1 MSRWLMALLLVML
14 SSLATR
20 AAEAYACYT
29 SSNTTLTFYYDDQ
42 RSTRTGTTYLLI
54 GNAPWYDIRTSVTK
68 VVFDPTFADARPTSG
83 FYWFYEMTNLTTIE
97 GLNYLNTENMTNMN
111 GMFAYCSSLTSI
123 DVGHF
128 NTANSVNMGGMFYGC
143 SGVSSLDVS
152 NFNTSKVTNMYGMFQ
167 DCSGLTML
175 DVSHFNTSKVITM
188 GSMFQNCS
196 GLTMLDLGSF
206 NINKVENLSNIFR
219 GCSSLATIYVG
230 GGWFLG
236 DGTYNV
242 DTSNMFYGCTSLVGG
257 QGTHYNSNPSSM
269 DYIYAVADNPSA
281 GMPGYMTGK
290 CYVIIDPDNTTLTF
304 YYDYLANTRQG
315 TVYYPVWFTYNP
327 DWYVDV
333 NAKYATQVVF
343 DPSFAEVRPTSTFG
357 WFYGMNHLSSLSG
370 MEYLNTEDVTN
381 MKNMFRDCSAL
392 TSLDLSTFYTPNLQ
406 IMDNMFYGCNH
417 LTTIYASDLWTT
429 QSVTYGN
436 DVFVDCF
443 SLVGDK
449 GTTYNYNNAHYG
461 YAHLDG
467 GPSDPGYFSEV
478 PQPQAYACYTP
489 ENTTLIFYYDT
500 QRSTR
505 EGTTY
510 DLNEGSDDPIWYTD
524 GTNPSV
530 TQVAFDASFADAR
543 PTSTK
548 EWFRDMSEIQSI
560 SGLEYLNTEDVTD
573 MSSMFY
579 GCSSITSLDLSHFNT
594 AKVKNMG
601 GLFRDCSGLKSVNL
615 SSFITASVSY
625 MNQMFYGCSNLTSL
639 DLSCF
644 NTRVVV
650 LATGM
655 FMNCNNLVTI
665 YASDEWS
672 TQYTMAHSGMF
683 TGCTSLVGG
692 MGTTYDANHVDKTY
706 AHIDGGPSDPGYFT
720 EYSAVE
726 AYACYT
732 PSNTTL
738 TFYCDNQRSSR
749 PGTTYDLNDDLPGW
763 RTDGTYYY
771 VTKVIFDSSFAN
783 ARPTS
788 TFGWFGNM
796 ENLQSITGIGNLNT
810 SNVTYMVYMFNGC
823 SRLTSLDLS
832 SFNTAN
838 VTDMGYMFWNCS
850 GLTSLD
856 LSNFNTANVAYMEG
870 MFAGCSGLTSLD
882 LSNFNTANV
891 THMENMFTRCS
902 GLTSLNL
909 SNFNTAK
916 VTNMLGMFTGCL
928 GLTSL
933 DLSNFNTANVTD
945 MGFMFASCES
955 LTTIYAGSG
964 WNLPA
969 DGNTEGMFKDCT
981 SLVGS
986 MGTSYDPNHVDGE
999 YAHIDGGPSNPGYFS
1014 VHKEAYVCFTAD
1026 NRTMTFYYDDQLNNR
1041 PGTIYHLNTAGDLP
1055 EWYVQLLD
1063 NKCTKAVFDP
1073 SFADARPTSTK
1084 AWFYRIAVGSITGM
1098 EYLNT
1103 SEVTDMSYMFT
1114 GISLESLDVS
1124 HFNTA
1129 KVTNMSNM
1137 FHGSEFLT
1145 SLDLGSFNTSN
1156 VTDMN
1161 SMFTY
1166 CQSLTNLDLSNF
1178 NTANVTN
1185 MNDMFSNCSGLT
1197 SLDLSNFN
1205 TANVTDMGYMFNDC
1219 RSLTSLDLSNFNTA
1233 NVTIMNGMF
1242 RNCSGLTNLDLSN
1255 FNTANVTNMN
1265 DMFNH
1270 CYGLTSVDLSSFN
1283 TANVT
1288 DMGYMFYDSRSLT
1301 SLDLSNFNTSSVTKM
1316 SGMFLECNSLE
1327 TIYVGD
1333 GWSTD
1338 AVTQSADMFTDCMSL
1353 IGGMGTTYDANH
1365 VDKTYAHIDGGPS
1378 NPGYFTDPAVPSEPE
1393 AYACFTPSDSTL
1405 TFYFDSR
1412 RRFRSG
1418 TTYDLN
1424 TGLVQP
1430 DWLQL
1435 GTSVSHVVF
1444 DASFAEARPTT
1455 TFSWFESMS
1464 NLVSIAG
1471 MNYLNTEDV
1480 TIMASMFTECSALTS
1495 LDVSHF
1501 NTDKVTDMNGMFI
1514 SCIGLTSLDVSNF
1527 NTENVTDMNNMFG
1540 NCRGLTS
1547 LDLSNFTTETV
1558 NNMRYMFYYCNNLTT
1573 IYVGNG
1579 WSTAAVTNSD
1589 KMFYRC
1595 TKLVGGNGTT
1605 YDSSHINADYAH
1617 IDGGPSNP
1625 GYLTAKLAFEP
1636 GDVNGDGKT
1645 TIADV
1650 TALISSLLSGEPTA
1664 GSGDINGDGRVT
1676 IADVS
1681 LLINQLLGSG
1691 N

>member
-1 MSRWLMALLLVML
+1 MEQITRLFSRSMGRWLMALLLVML
-14 SSLATR
+14 SSLAVR
-20 AAEAYACYT
+20 AAQAYACFT
-29 SSNTTLTFYYDDQ
+29 PENTTLTFYYDDQ
-42 RSTRTGTTYLLI
+42 RSTRPGTTYLLT

-97 GLNYLNTENMTNMN
+97 SLNYLNTENMTNMN

-167 DCSGLTML
+167 DCSGLTTL

-219 GCSSLATIYVG
+219 GCSSLTTIYVG

-257 QGTHYNSNPSSM
+257 QGTHYNNNPFSE

-381 MKNMFRDCSAL
+381 MKNMFRGCSAL

-443 SLVGDK
+443 SLVGGK

-478 PQPQAYACYTP
+478 PQAYACYTP
-489 ENTTLIFYYDT
+489 ENTTLTFYYDNL
-500 QRSTR
+500 RSTR

-510 DLNEGSDDPIWYTD
+510 DLNGEFELPGWIMDWLDLENNLHPA
-524 GTNPSV
+524 
-530 TQVAFDASFADAR
+530 TQVVFDPSFADAR
-543 PTSTK
+543 PISTAY
-548 EWFRDMSEIQSI
+548 WFLGMRNLQSF
-560 SGLEYLNTEDVTD
+560 SGLSYLNTSEVTN
-573 MSSMFY
+573 MTSMF
-579 GCSSITSLDLSHFNT
+579 N
-594 AKVKNMG
+594 N
-601 GLFRDCSGLKSVNL
+601 CSG
-615 SSFITASVSY
+615 
-625 MNQMFYGCSNLTSL
+625 LTSL
-639 DLSCF
+639 DLSSF
-644 NTRVVV
+644 NTANV
-650 LATGM
+650 AYMESM
-655 FMNCNNLVTI
+655 FLRCSGLTSIDLSSFNTANVGDMSDMFEDCTALTSLDLSSFNTARASFIPYMFYRCSNLTTI
-665 YASDEWS
+665 YAGSGWNLPADAYSE
-672 TQYTMAHSGMF
+672 GMF
-683 TGCTSLVGG
+683 QDCTSLVGG
-692 MGTTYDANHVDKTY
+692 MGTTYDPNHVDKTY
-706 AHIDGGPSDPGYFT
+706 AHIDGGPSDPGY
-720 EYSAVE
+720 
-726 AYACYT
+726 
-732 PSNTTL
+732 
-738 TFYCDNQRSSR
+738 
-749 PGTTYDLNDDLPGW
+749 
-763 RTDGTYYY
+763 
-771 VTKVIFDSSFAN
+771 
-783 ARPTS
+783 
-788 TFGWFGNM
+788 
-796 ENLQSITGIGNLNT
+796 
-810 SNVTYMVYMFNGC
+810 
-823 SRLTSLDLS
+823 LS
-832 SFNTAN
+832 
-838 VTDMGYMFWNCS
+838 G
-850 GLTSLD
+850 
-856 LSNFNTANVAYMEG
+856 
-870 MFAGCSGLTSLD
+870 
-882 LSNFNTANV
+882 
-891 THMENMFTRCS
+891 
-902 GLTSLNL
+902 
-909 SNFNTAK
+909 
-916 VTNMLGMFTGCL
+916 
-928 GLTSL
+928 
-933 DLSNFNTANVTD
+933 
-945 MGFMFASCES
+945 
-955 LTTIYAGSG
+955 
-964 WNLPA
+964 
-969 DGNTEGMFKDCT
+969 
-981 SLVGS
+981 
-986 MGTSYDPNHVDGE
+986 
-999 YAHIDGGPSNPGYFS
+999 
-1014 VHKEAYVCFTAD
+1014 HKEAYLCFTAD
-1026 NRTMTFYYDDQLNNR
+1026 NRTMTFYYDDQINNR

-1124 HFNTA
+1124 HFNTT

-1166 CQSLTNLDLSNF
+1166 CQSLTSLDLSNF

-1242 RNCSGLTNLDLSN
+1242 RNCSGLTSLDLSN

-1301 SLDLSNFNTSSVTKM
+1301 SLDLSNFNTSSATKM

-1353 IGGMGTTYDANH
+1353 IGGMGTTYDPNH

-1471 MNYLNTEDV
+1471 INYLNTEDV

-1625 GYLTAKLAFEP
+1625 GYFTGKVDYMP
-1636 GDVNGDGKT
+1636 SDVNGDGKT

-1650 TALISSLLSGEPTA
+1650 TALINYLLSGEPTA
-1664 GSGDINGDGRVT
+1664 GSGDVNGDSKVT
-1676 IADVS
+1676 IADVTA
-1681 LLINQLLGSG
+1681 LINLLLSGS
-1691 N
+1691 

>member
-1 MSRWLMALLLVML
+1 MGRWLMALLLVML

-167 DCSGLTML
+167 DCSGLTTL

-219 GCSSLATIYVG
+219 GCSNLTTIYVG

-257 QGTHYNSNPSSM
+257 QGTHYNNNPSSM

-315 TVYYPVWFTYNP
+315 TVYYPVWFTNNP

-443 SLVGDK
+443 SLVGGK

-467 GPSDPGYFSEV
+467 GPSDPGYFSDANA
-478 PQPQAYACYTP
+478 PRAYACYTP
-489 ENTTLIFYYDT
+489 ENTTLTFYYDNL
-500 QRSTR
+500 RSTR

-510 DLNEGSDDPIWYTD
+510 DLNGEFELPGWIMDWLDLENNLHPA
-524 GTNPSV
+524 
-530 TQVAFDASFADAR
+530 TQVVFDPSFADAR
-543 PTSTK
+543 PISTAY
-548 EWFRDMSEIQSI
+548 WFLGMRNLQSF
-560 SGLEYLNTEDVTD
+560 SGLSYLNTSEVTN
-573 MSSMFY
+573 MTSMF
-579 GCSSITSLDLSHFNT
+579 N
-594 AKVKNMG
+594 N
-601 GLFRDCSGLKSVNL
+601 CSG
-615 SSFITASVSY
+615 
-625 MNQMFYGCSNLTSL
+625 
-639 DLSCF
+639 
-644 NTRVVV
+644 
-650 LATGM
+650 
-655 FMNCNNLVTI
+655 
-665 YASDEWS
+665 
-672 TQYTMAHSGMF
+672 
-683 TGCTSLVGG
+683 
-692 MGTTYDANHVDKTY
+692 
-706 AHIDGGPSDPGYFT
+706 
-720 EYSAVE
+720 
-726 AYACYT
+726 
-732 PSNTTL
+732 
-738 TFYCDNQRSSR
+738 
-749 PGTTYDLNDDLPGW
+749 
-763 RTDGTYYY
+763 
-771 VTKVIFDSSFAN
+771 
-783 ARPTS
+783 
-788 TFGWFGNM
+788 
-796 ENLQSITGIGNLNT
+796 
-810 SNVTYMVYMFNGC
+810 
-823 SRLTSLDLS
+823 LTSLDLS

-838 VTDMGYMFWNCS
+838 VAYMESMFLRCS
-850 GLTSLD
+850 GLTSIDLSSFNTANVGDMSDMFEDCTALTSLD
-856 LSNFNTANVAYMEG
+856 LSSFNTARASFIPYM
-870 MFAGCSGLTSLD
+870 FY
-882 LSNFNTANV
+882 
-891 THMENMFTRCS
+891 RCS
-902 GLTSLNL
+902 N
-909 SNFNTAK
+909 
-916 VTNMLGMFTGCL
+916 
-928 GLTSL
+928 
-933 DLSNFNTANVTD
+933 
-945 MGFMFASCES
+945 

-969 DGNTEGMFKDCT
+969 DAYSEGMFQDCT

-986 MGTSYDPNHVDGE
+986 MGTSYDPNHKDGE
-999 YAHIDGGPSNPGYFS
+999 YAHIDGGPSDPGYLS
-1014 VHKEAYVCFTAD
+1014 GHKEAYLCFTAD
-1026 NRTMTFYYDDQLNNR
+1026 NRTMTFYYDDQINNR

-1185 MNDMFSNCSGLT
+1185 MNDMFSNCYGLT

-1338 AVTQSADMFTDCMSL
+1338 AVTQSSNMFYYCTSL
-1353 IGGMGTTYDANH
+1353 VGGMGTTYDANH
-1365 VDKTYAHIDGGPS
+1365 TDKEYAHIDGGPSDPGYFTGNSAVEAYACYTPDNTTLTFYYDDQRRSRPGTTYDLNVGDNQPDWVIDGTNDFVSLAVFDPSFADARPTSTLTWFYCMYNLQSIVGIEYLNTDSVTTMTSMFIDCTGLTSLDVSHFNTEKTVSMTNMFYGCSGLTSLDVSHFNTDNVIAMTGMFRGCSGLTSLDVSNFNTAKVDGLGDMFMNCSSLKSLDLSNFNTSLVMNMNRTFYGCTQLTTIYASESWIMNKVHYANSTFYDCISLVGGMGTTYDFHHIGIDYAHIDGGPS
-1378 NPGYFTDPAVPSEPE
+1378 NPGYF
-1393 AYACFTPSDSTL
+1393 
-1405 TFYFDSR
+1405 
-1412 RRFRSG
+1412 
-1418 TTYDLN
+1418 
-1424 TGLVQP
+1424 
-1430 DWLQL
+1430 
-1435 GTSVSHVVF
+1435 
-1444 DASFAEARPTT
+1444 
-1455 TFSWFESMS
+1455 
-1464 NLVSIAG
+1464 
-1471 MNYLNTEDV
+1471 
-1480 TIMASMFTECSALTS
+1480 
-1495 LDVSHF
+1495 
-1501 NTDKVTDMNGMFI
+1501 
-1514 SCIGLTSLDVSNF
+1514 
-1527 NTENVTDMNNMFG
+1527 
-1540 NCRGLTS
+1540 
-1547 LDLSNFTTETV
+1547 
-1558 NNMRYMFYYCNNLTT
+1558 
-1573 IYVGNG
+1573 
-1579 WSTAAVTNSD
+1579 
-1589 KMFYRC
+1589 
-1595 TKLVGGNGTT
+1595 
-1605 YDSSHINADYAH
+1605 
-1617 IDGGPSNP
+1617 
-1625 GYLTAKLAFEP
+1625 TAKLAFEP

>member
-1 MSRWLMALLLVML
+1 MEQITRLFSRSMGRWLMALLLVML
-14 SSLATR
+14 SSLAVR
-20 AAEAYACYT
+20 AAQAYACFT
-29 SSNTTLTFYYDDQ
+29 PENTTLTFYYDDQ
-42 RSTRTGTTYLLI
+42 RSTRPGTTYLLT

-167 DCSGLTML
+167 DCSGLTTL

-219 GCSSLATIYVG
+219 GCSSLTTIYVG

-257 QGTHYNSNPSSM
+257 QGTHYNNNPFSE

-443 SLVGDK
+443 SLVGGK

-478 PQPQAYACYTP
+478 PQAYACYTP
-489 ENTTLIFYYDT
+489 ENTTLTFYYDT

-510 DLNEGSDDPIWYTD
+510 DLNEGSDNPIWYTD

-548 EWFRDMSEIQSI
+548 NWFRDMTEIRSI
-560 SGLEYLNTEDVTD
+560 SGLEYLNTENVTD

-615 SSFITASVSY
+615 SGFITASVSY

-639 DLSCF
+639 DLSSF

-650 LATGM
+650 FSNGM

-665 YASDEWS
+665 YASDKWS

-692 MGTTYDANHVDKTY
+692 MGTTYDPNHVDKT
-706 AHIDGGPSDPGYFT
+706 
-720 EYSAVE
+720 
-726 AYACYT
+726 
-732 PSNTTL
+732 
-738 TFYCDNQRSSR
+738 
-749 PGTTYDLNDDLPGW
+749 
-763 RTDGTYYY
+763 
-771 VTKVIFDSSFAN
+771 
-783 ARPTS
+783 
-788 TFGWFGNM
+788 
-796 ENLQSITGIGNLNT
+796 
-810 SNVTYMVYMFNGC
+810 
-823 SRLTSLDLS
+823 
-832 SFNTAN
+832 
-838 VTDMGYMFWNCS
+838 
-850 GLTSLD
+850 
-856 LSNFNTANVAYMEG
+856 
-870 MFAGCSGLTSLD
+870 
-882 LSNFNTANV
+882 
-891 THMENMFTRCS
+891 
-902 GLTSLNL
+902 
-909 SNFNTAK
+909 
-916 VTNMLGMFTGCL
+916 
-928 GLTSL
+928 
-933 DLSNFNTANVTD
+933 
-945 MGFMFASCES
+945 
-955 LTTIYAGSG
+955 
-964 WNLPA
+964 
-969 DGNTEGMFKDCT
+969 
-981 SLVGS
+981 
-986 MGTSYDPNHVDGE
+986 

-1014 VHKEAYVCFTAD
+1014 VHKEAYLCFTAD
-1026 NRTMTFYYDDQLNNR
+1026 NRTMTFYYDDQINNR

-1124 HFNTA
+1124 HFNTT

-1137 FHGSEFLT
+1137 FHGCEFLT

-1166 CQSLTNLDLSNF
+1166 CQSLTSLDLSNF

-1242 RNCSGLTNLDLSN
+1242 RNCSDLTNLDLSN

-1353 IGGMGTTYDANH
+1353 VGGMGTTYDPNH

-1471 MNYLNTEDV
+1471 INHLNTEDV

-1625 GYLTAKLAFEP
+1625 GYFTGKVDYMP
-1636 GDVNGDGKT
+1636 SDVNGDGKT

-1650 TALISSLLSGEPTA
+1650 TALINYLLSGEPTA
-1664 GSGDINGDGRVT
+1664 GSGDVNGDSKVT
-1676 IADVS
+1676 IADVTA
-1681 LLINQLLGSG
+1681 LINLLLSGS
-1691 N
+1691 

>member
-1 MSRWLMALLLVML
+1 MGRWLMALLLVML

-152 NFNTSKVTNMYGMFQ
+152 HFNTSKVTNMYGMFQ
-167 DCSGLTML
+167 DCSGLTTL

-219 GCSSLATIYVG
+219 GCSNLATIYVG

-257 QGTHYNSNPSSM
+257 QGTHYNNNPSSM

-443 SLVGDK
+443 SLVGGK

-467 GPSDPGYFSEV
+467 GPSDPGYFSDANA
-478 PQPQAYACYTP
+478 PRAYACYTP
-489 ENTTLIFYYDT
+489 ENTTLTFYYDNL
-500 QRSTR
+500 RSTR

-510 DLNEGSDDPIWYTD
+510 DLNGEFELPGWMMDWLDLENNLHPA
-524 GTNPSV
+524 
-530 TQVAFDASFADAR
+530 TQVVFDPSFADAR
-543 PTSTK
+543 PISTAY
-548 EWFRDMSEIQSI
+548 WFLGMRNLQSF
-560 SGLEYLNTEDVTD
+560 SGLSYLNTSEVTN
-573 MSSMFY
+573 MTSMF
-579 GCSSITSLDLSHFNT
+579 N
-594 AKVKNMG
+594 N
-601 GLFRDCSGLKSVNL
+601 CSG
-615 SSFITASVSY
+615 
-625 MNQMFYGCSNLTSL
+625 
-639 DLSCF
+639 
-644 NTRVVV
+644 
-650 LATGM
+650 
-655 FMNCNNLVTI
+655 
-665 YASDEWS
+665 
-672 TQYTMAHSGMF
+672 
-683 TGCTSLVGG
+683 
-692 MGTTYDANHVDKTY
+692 
-706 AHIDGGPSDPGYFT
+706 
-720 EYSAVE
+720 
-726 AYACYT
+726 
-732 PSNTTL
+732 
-738 TFYCDNQRSSR
+738 
-749 PGTTYDLNDDLPGW
+749 
-763 RTDGTYYY
+763 
-771 VTKVIFDSSFAN
+771 
-783 ARPTS
+783 
-788 TFGWFGNM
+788 
-796 ENLQSITGIGNLNT
+796 
-810 SNVTYMVYMFNGC
+810 
-823 SRLTSLDLS
+823 LTSLDLS

-838 VTDMGYMFWNCS
+838 VAYMESMFLRCS

-856 LSNFNTANVAYMEG
+856 LSSFNTANVGDMSD
-870 MFAGCSGLTSLD
+870 MFEDCTALTSLD
-882 LSNFNTANV
+882 LSSFNTARASFIPY
-891 THMENMFTRCS
+891 MFYRCS
-902 GLTSLNL
+902 N
-909 SNFNTAK
+909 
-916 VTNMLGMFTGCL
+916 
-928 GLTSL
+928 
-933 DLSNFNTANVTD
+933 
-945 MGFMFASCES
+945 

-969 DGNTEGMFKDCT
+969 DAYSEGMFQDCT

-986 MGTSYDPNHVDGE
+986 MGTSYDPNHKDGE
-999 YAHIDGGPSNPGYFS
+999 YAHIDGGPSDPGYLS
-1014 VHKEAYVCFTAD
+1014 GHKEAYLCFTAD
-1026 NRTMTFYYDDQLNNR
+1026 NRTMTFYYDDQINNR

-1166 CQSLTNLDLSNF
+1166 CLSLTNLDLSNF

-1205 TANVTDMGYMFNDC
+1205 TANVTD
-1219 RSLTSLDLSNFNTA
+1219 L
-1233 NVTIMNGMF
+1233 
-1242 RNCSGLTNLDLSN
+1242 
-1255 FNTANVTNMN
+1255 
-1265 DMFNH
+1265 
-1270 CYGLTSVDLSSFN
+1270 
-1283 TANVT
+1283 
-1288 DMGYMFYDSRSLT
+1288 GYMFYDSRSLT

-1353 IGGMGTTYDANH
+1353 IGGMGTTYNSSNPR
-1365 VDKTYAHIDGGPS
+1365 DKTYAHIDGGPS

-1501 NTDKVTDMNGMFI
+1501 NTDKVTNMNGMFI

-1579 WSTAAVTNSD
+1579 WSTASVTNSD

-1625 GYLTAKLAFEP
+1625 GYFTSKLAFEP

>member
-1 MSRWLMALLLVML
+1 MGRWLMALLLVML

-167 DCSGLTML
+167 DCSGLTTL

-219 GCSSLATIYVG
+219 GCSNLATIYVG

-257 QGTHYNSNPSSM
+257 QGTHYNNNPSSM

-443 SLVGDK
+443 SLVGGK

-467 GPSDPGYFSEV
+467 GPSDPGYFSDAKA
-478 PQPQAYACYTP
+478 PRAYACYTP
-489 ENTTLIFYYDT
+489 DNTTLTFYYDN

-510 DLNEGSDDPIWYTD
+510 DLNGEFELPGWIMDWLDLENNLHPA
-524 GTNPSV
+524 
-530 TQVAFDASFADAR
+530 TQVVFDPSFADAR
-543 PTSTK
+543 PISTAY
-548 EWFRDMSEIQSI
+548 WFLGMRNLQSF
-560 SGLEYLNTEDVTD
+560 SGLSYLNTSEVTN
-573 MSSMFY
+573 MTSMF
-579 GCSSITSLDLSHFNT
+579 N
-594 AKVKNMG
+594 N
-601 GLFRDCSGLKSVNL
+601 CSG
-615 SSFITASVSY
+615 
-625 MNQMFYGCSNLTSL
+625 
-639 DLSCF
+639 
-644 NTRVVV
+644 
-650 LATGM
+650 
-655 FMNCNNLVTI
+655 
-665 YASDEWS
+665 
-672 TQYTMAHSGMF
+672 
-683 TGCTSLVGG
+683 
-692 MGTTYDANHVDKTY
+692 
-706 AHIDGGPSDPGYFT
+706 
-720 EYSAVE
+720 
-726 AYACYT
+726 
-732 PSNTTL
+732 
-738 TFYCDNQRSSR
+738 
-749 PGTTYDLNDDLPGW
+749 
-763 RTDGTYYY
+763 
-771 VTKVIFDSSFAN
+771 
-783 ARPTS
+783 
-788 TFGWFGNM
+788 
-796 ENLQSITGIGNLNT
+796 
-810 SNVTYMVYMFNGC
+810 
-823 SRLTSLDLS
+823 LTSLDLS

-838 VTDMGYMFWNCS
+838 VAYMESMFLRCS
-850 GLTSLD
+850 GLTSIDLSSFNTANVGDMSDMFEDCTALTSLD
-856 LSNFNTANVAYMEG
+856 LSSFNTARASFIPYM
-870 MFAGCSGLTSLD
+870 FY
-882 LSNFNTANV
+882 
-891 THMENMFTRCS
+891 RCS
-902 GLTSLNL
+902 N
-909 SNFNTAK
+909 
-916 VTNMLGMFTGCL
+916 
-928 GLTSL
+928 
-933 DLSNFNTANVTD
+933 
-945 MGFMFASCES
+945 

-964 WNLPA
+964 WILPA
-969 DGNTEGMFKDCT
+969 DAYSEGMFQDCT

-986 MGTSYDPNHVDGE
+986 MGTSYDPNHKDGE
-999 YAHIDGGPSNPGYFS
+999 YAHIDGGPSDPGYLS
-1014 VHKEAYVCFTAD
+1014 GHKEAYLCFTAD
-1026 NRTMTFYYDDQLNNR
+1026 NRTMTFYYDDQINNR
-1041 PGTIYHLNTAGDLP
+1041 LGTIYHLNTAGDLP

-1124 HFNTA
+1124 HFNTT
-1129 KVTNMSNM
+1129 KVTNMRNM

-1219 RSLTSLDLSNFNTA
+1219 RSLTSLDLSNFNTSS
-1233 NVTIMNGMF
+1233 VTIMNGMF
-1242 RNCSGLTNLDLSN
+1242 RNCSGLTSLDLSN
-1255 FNTANVTNMN
+1255 FNTANVTTMN
-1265 DMFNH
+1265 GMFSN
-1270 CYGLTSVDLSSFN
+1270 CSGLTSLDLSNFN

-1288 DMGYMFYDSRSLT
+1288 DMGYMFNDCRSLT

-1338 AVTQSADMFTDCMSL
+1338 AVTQSVDMFTNCTSL
-1353 IGGMGTTYDANH
+1353 VGGMGTTYDPNH

-1378 NPGYFTDPAVPSEPE
+1378 DPGYFTDPAVPSEPE

-1418 TTYDLN
+1418 TAYDLN
-1424 TGLVQP
+1424 TGYVQP

-1579 WSTAAVTNSD
+1579 WSTASVTNSD

-1625 GYLTAKLAFEP
+1625 GYFTSKLAFEP

-1691 N
+1691 S

>member
-1 MSRWLMALLLVML
+1 MEQITRLFSRSMGRWLMALLLVML
-14 SSLATR
+14 SSLAVR
-20 AAEAYACYT
+20 AAQAYACFT
-29 SSNTTLTFYYDDQ
+29 PENTTLTFYYDDQ
-42 RSTRTGTTYLLI
+42 RSTRPGTTYLLT

-167 DCSGLTML
+167 DCSGLTTL

-219 GCSSLATIYVG
+219 GCSNLATIYVG

-257 QGTHYNSNPSSM
+257 QGTHYNNNPFSE

-443 SLVGDK
+443 SLVGGK

-467 GPSDPGYFSEV
+467 GPSDPGYFSDANA
-478 PQPQAYACYTP
+478 PRAYACYTP
-489 ENTTLIFYYDT
+489 D
-500 QRSTR
+500 
-505 EGTTY
+505 
-510 DLNEGSDDPIWYTD
+510 
-524 GTNPSV
+524 
-530 TQVAFDASFADAR
+530 
-543 PTSTK
+543 
-548 EWFRDMSEIQSI
+548 
-560 SGLEYLNTEDVTD
+560 
-573 MSSMFY
+573 
-579 GCSSITSLDLSHFNT
+579 
-594 AKVKNMG
+594 
-601 GLFRDCSGLKSVNL
+601 
-615 SSFITASVSY
+615 
-625 MNQMFYGCSNLTSL
+625 
-639 DLSCF
+639 
-644 NTRVVV
+644 
-650 LATGM
+650 
-655 FMNCNNLVTI
+655 
-665 YASDEWS
+665 
-672 TQYTMAHSGMF
+672 
-683 TGCTSLVGG
+683 
-692 MGTTYDANHVDKTY
+692 
-706 AHIDGGPSDPGYFT
+706 
-720 EYSAVE
+720 
-726 AYACYT
+726 
-732 PSNTTL
+732 NTTL
-738 TFYCDNQRSSR
+738 TFYYDNQRSSR
-749 PGTTYDLNDDLPGW
+749 PGTTYDLNGEFELPGW
-763 RTDGTYYY
+763 IMDWLDLENNLHPATQ
-771 VTKVIFDSSFAN
+771 VVFDPSFAD
-783 ARPTS
+783 ARPIS
-788 TFGWFGNM
+788 TAYWFLGM
-796 ENLQSITGIGNLNT
+796 RNLQSFSGLSYLNT
-810 SNVTYMVYMFNGC
+810 SEVTNMTSMFNNC
-823 SRLTSLDLS
+823 SGLTSLDLS

-838 VTDMGYMFWNCS
+838 VAYMESMFLRCS
-850 GLTSLD
+850 GLTSIDLSSFNTANVGDMSDMFEDCTALTSLD
-856 LSNFNTANVAYMEG
+856 LSNFNTARASFIPYM
-870 MFAGCSGLTSLD
+870 FY
-882 LSNFNTANV
+882 
-891 THMENMFTRCS
+891 RCS
-902 GLTSLNL
+902 N
-909 SNFNTAK
+909 
-916 VTNMLGMFTGCL
+916 
-928 GLTSL
+928 
-933 DLSNFNTANVTD
+933 
-945 MGFMFASCES
+945 

-969 DGNTEGMFKDCT
+969 DGNTEGMFQDCT

-986 MGTSYDPNHVDGE
+986 MGTSYDPNHKDGE
-999 YAHIDGGPSNPGYFS
+999 YAHIDGGPSDPGYLS
-1014 VHKEAYVCFTAD
+1014 GHKEAYLCFTAD
-1026 NRTMTFYYDDQLNNR
+1026 NRTMTFYYDDQINNR
-1041 PGTIYHLNTAGDLP
+1041 LGTIYHLNTAGDLP

-1129 KVTNMSNM
+1129 KVTNMSKM

-1166 CQSLTNLDLSNF
+1166 CQSLTSLDLSNF

-1242 RNCSGLTNLDLSN
+1242 RNCSGLTSLDLSN
-1255 FNTANVTNMN
+1255 FNTANVTTMN
-1265 DMFNH
+1265 GMFSN
-1270 CYGLTSVDLSSFN
+1270 CSGLTSLDLSNFN

-1288 DMGYMFYDSRSLT
+1288 DLGYMFYDSRSLT

-1353 IGGMGTTYDANH
+1353 IGGMGTTYNSSNPRDKTYAHIDGGPSDPGYFSEVPQPQAYACYTPENTTLTFYYDTQRSTREGTTYDLNEGSDDPIWYTDGTNPSVTQVAFDASFADARPTSTKEWFKDMSEIQSISGLEYLNTENVTDMSSMFYGCSSITSLDLSHFNTAKVKNMGGLFRDCSGLKSVNLSGFITASVSYMNQMFYGCSNLTSLDLSSFNTRVVVFSNGMFMNCNNLVTIYASDEWSTQYTMAHSGMFTGCTSLVGGMGTTYDPNH

-1579 WSTAAVTNSD
+1579 WSTASVTNSD

-1595 TKLVGGNGTT
+1595 TKLVGGKGTT

-1625 GYLTAKLAFEP
+1625 GYFTGKVDYMP
-1636 GDVNGDGKT
+1636 SDVNGDGKT

-1650 TALISSLLSGEPTA
+1650 TALINYLLSGEPTA
-1664 GSGDINGDGRVT
+1664 GSGDVNGDSKVT
-1676 IADVS
+1676 IADVTA
-1681 LLINQLLGSG
+1681 LINLLLSGS
-1691 N
+1691 

>member
-1 MSRWLMALLLVML
+1 MGRWLMALLLVML

-29 SSNTTLTFYYDDQ
+29 PSNTTLTFYYDDQ
-42 RSTRTGTTYLLI
+42 RSTRPGTTYLLT

-167 DCSGLTML
+167 DCSGLTTL

-219 GCSSLATIYVG
+219 GCSNLATIYVG
-230 GGWFLG
+230 GGWFL

-290 CYVIIDPDNTTLTF
+290 CYVIIDPDNTTMTF

-370 MEYLNTEDVTN
+370 MEYLNTEDVKN
-381 MKNMFRDCSAL
+381 MKNMFRGCSAL

-406 IMDNMFYGCNH
+406 IMDNMFYDCNH

-478 PQPQAYACYTP
+478 HQPQAYACYTP
-489 ENTTLIFYYDT
+489 ENTTLTFYYDT

-548 EWFRDMSEIQSI
+548 NWFRDMSEIQSI

-615 SSFITASVSY
+615 SGFITASVSY

-639 DLSCF
+639 DLSSF

-650 LATGM
+650 FSNGM

-916 VTNMLGMFTGCL
+916 VTNMLSMFTGCL

-1073 SFADARPTSTK
+1073 SFADARPTSTNS
-1084 AWFYRIAVGSITGM
+1084 WFYRISISTITGM

-1103 SEVTDMSYMFT
+1103 SEVTDMSYMFAALP
-1114 GISLESLDVS
+1114 IESLDVS

-1145 SLDLGSFNTSN
+1145 SLDLSSFNTSNVTDMSSMFASCQSLTSLDLSSFNTSN

-1166 CQSLTNLDLSNF
+1166 CQSLTSLDLSNF
-1178 NTANVTN
+1178 STANVTN
-1185 MNDMFSNCSGLT
+1185 MNDMFNHCYGFT

-1205 TANVTDMGYMFNDC
+1205 TANVTDMGYMFYEC
-1219 RSLTSLDLSNFNTA
+1219 RN
-1233 NVTIMNGMF
+1233 
-1242 RNCSGLTNLDLSN
+1242 
-1255 FNTANVTNMN
+1255 
-1265 DMFNH
+1265 
-1270 CYGLTSVDLSSFN
+1270 
-1283 TANVT
+1283 
-1288 DMGYMFYDSRSLT
+1288 LT

-1316 SGMFLECNSLE
+1316 SGMFNSCNSLE
-1327 TIYVGD
+1327 TIFVSD

-1338 AVTQSADMFTDCMSL
+1338 AVTQSSNMFYYCTNLVGC
-1353 IGGMGTTYDANH
+1353 MGTTYDANH
-1365 VDKTYAHIDGGPS
+1365 TDKEYAHIDGGPS
-1378 NPGYFTDPAVPSEPE
+1378 NPGYFTGNSAVE
-1393 AYACFTPSDSTL
+1393 AYACYTPDNTTL
-1405 TFYFDSR
+1405 TFYYDDQRSSR
-1412 RRFRSG
+1412 PG
-1418 TTYDLN
+1418 TAYGLN
-1424 TGLVQP
+1424 
-1430 DWLQL
+1430 L
-1435 GTSVSHVVF
+1435 GSQGMEWHENPYFFTQVVF
-1444 DASFAEARPTT
+1444 DPSFADVRLATT
-1455 TFSWFESMS
+1455 SKLFYGMV
-1464 NLVSIAG
+1464 NVRSITG
-1471 MNYLNTEDV
+1471 LEYLNTDSV
-1480 TIMASMFTECSALTS
+1480 TDMSFMFSSCRS
-1495 LDVSHF
+1495 LLSVDLSHF
-1501 NTDKVTDMNGMFI
+1501 NT
-1514 SCIGLTSLDVSNF
+1514 S
-1527 NTENVTDMNNMFG
+1527 NVTTMYSMFT
-1540 NCRGLTS
+1540 NCRALTS
-1547 LDLSNFTTETV
+1547 LDLSSFNTDNVTTMESMFLYCMGLTSIDVSGFTNASVRRTA
-1558 NNMRYMFYYCNNLTT
+1558 NMFDGCYALTT
-1573 IYVGNG
+1573 IYADSS
-1579 WSTAAVTNSD
+1579 WSLPAYNYSYAMFHDCTN
-1589 KMFYRC
+1589 
-1595 TKLVGGNGTT
+1595 LVGGMGTAFDENHT
-1605 YDSSHINADYAH
+1605 DAEYAR

-1625 GYLTAKLAFEP
+1625 GYFTAKPAFEP

-1650 TALISSLLSGEPTA
+1650 TALISSLLSGEATP
-1664 GSGDINGDGRVT
+1664 GNGDINGDGKVS
-1676 IADVS
+1676 IADVTV
-1681 LLINQLLGSG
+1681 LINQLLSSG
-1691 N
+1691 D

>member
-1 MSRWLMALLLVML
+1 MEQITRFFLRSMGRWLMALMLVML

-42 RSTRTGTTYLLI
+42 RSTRPGTTYLLI

-68 VVFDPTFADARPTSG
+68 VVFDPTFVDARPTSG

-167 DCSGLTML
+167 DCSGLTTL

-206 NINKVENLSNIFR
+206 NINKVENMSNIFR
-219 GCSSLATIYVG
+219 GCSNLTTIYVG

-257 QGTHYNSNPSSM
+257 QGTHYNNNPSSM

-315 TVYYPVWFTYNP
+315 TVYYPVWSTYNP

-443 SLVGDK
+443 SLVGGK

-467 GPSDPGYFSEV
+467 GPSDPGYFSDANA
-478 PQPQAYACYTP
+478 PRAYACYTP
-489 ENTTLIFYYDT
+489 ENTTLTFYY
-500 QRSTR
+500 
-505 EGTTY
+505 
-510 DLNEGSDDPIWYTD
+510 
-524 GTNPSV
+524 
-530 TQVAFDASFADAR
+530 
-543 PTSTK
+543 
-548 EWFRDMSEIQSI
+548 
-560 SGLEYLNTEDVTD
+560 
-573 MSSMFY
+573 
-579 GCSSITSLDLSHFNT
+579 
-594 AKVKNMG
+594 
-601 GLFRDCSGLKSVNL
+601 
-615 SSFITASVSY
+615 
-625 MNQMFYGCSNLTSL
+625 
-639 DLSCF
+639 
-644 NTRVVV
+644 
-650 LATGM
+650 
-655 FMNCNNLVTI
+655 
-665 YASDEWS
+665 
-672 TQYTMAHSGMF
+672 
-683 TGCTSLVGG
+683 
-692 MGTTYDANHVDKTY
+692 
-706 AHIDGGPSDPGYFT
+706 
-720 EYSAVE
+720 
-726 AYACYT
+726 
-732 PSNTTL
+732 
-738 TFYCDNQRSSR
+738 DNQRSTR
-749 PGTTYDLNDDLPGW
+749 PGTTYDLNGEFELPGW
-763 RTDGTYYY
+763 IMDWLDLENNLHPATQ
-771 VTKVIFDSSFAN
+771 VVFDPSFAD
-783 ARPTS
+783 ARPIS
-788 TFGWFGNM
+788 TAYWFLGM
-796 ENLQSITGIGNLNT
+796 RNLQSFSGLSYLNT
-810 SNVTYMVYMFNGC
+810 SEVTNMTSMFNNC
-823 SRLTSLDLS
+823 SGLTSLDLS

-838 VTDMGYMFWNCS
+838 VAYMESMFLRCS
-850 GLTSLD
+850 GLTSIDLSSFNTANVGDMSDMFEDCTALTSLD
-856 LSNFNTANVAYMEG
+856 LSSFNTARASFIPYM
-870 MFAGCSGLTSLD
+870 FY
-882 LSNFNTANV
+882 
-891 THMENMFTRCS
+891 RCS
-902 GLTSLNL
+902 N
-909 SNFNTAK
+909 
-916 VTNMLGMFTGCL
+916 
-928 GLTSL
+928 
-933 DLSNFNTANVTD
+933 
-945 MGFMFASCES
+945 

-969 DGNTEGMFKDCT
+969 DAYSEGMFQDCT

-986 MGTSYDPNHVDGE
+986 MGTSYDPNHKDGE
-999 YAHIDGGPSNPGYFS
+999 YAHIDGGPSDPGYLS
-1014 VHKEAYVCFTAD
+1014 GPKEAYLCFTAD
-1026 NRTMTFYYDDQLNNR
+1026 NRTMTFYYDDQINNR

-1055 EWYVQLLD
+1055 EWYDQLLD

-1124 HFNTA
+1124 HFNTT

-1137 FHGSEFLT
+1137 FRGSEFLT

-1166 CQSLTNLDLSNF
+1166 CQSLT
-1178 NTANVTN
+1178 
-1185 MNDMFSNCSGLT
+1185 
-1197 SLDLSNFN
+1197 SLDLSH
-1205 TANVTDMGYMFNDC
+1205 
-1219 RSLTSLDLSNFNTA
+1219 
-1233 NVTIMNGMF
+1233 
-1242 RNCSGLTNLDLSN
+1242 

-1288 DMGYMFYDSRSLT
+1288 DMGYMFFDCRSLT
-1301 SLDLSNFNTSSVTKM
+1301 SLDLSNFNTSSVTEM
-1316 SGMFLECNSLE
+1316 RGMFDSCFSLE

-1353 IGGMGTTYDANH
+1353 IGGMGTTYNSSNPR
-1365 VDKTYAHIDGGPS
+1365 DKTYAHIDGGPS

-1412 RRFRSG
+1412 RHFRSG

-1430 DWLQL
+1430 DWQQL

-1501 NTDKVTDMNGMFI
+1501 NTDKVTNMNGMFI

-1589 KMFYRC
+1589 MMFYRC
-1595 TKLVGGNGTT
+1595 TKLVGGKGTT

-1625 GYLTAKLAFEP
+1625 GYFTGKSSFLR
-1636 GDVNGDGKT
+1636 GDVNGDGQVKISDVT
-1645 TIADV
+1645 ALINYLLSGDASVINLDAADCNQNGEIKIADV
-1650 TALISSLLSGEPTA
+1650 TALINYLLSG
-1664 GSGDINGDGRVT
+1664 SW
-1676 IADVS
+1676 
-1681 LLINQLLGSG
+1681 
-1691 N
+1691 

>member
-1 MSRWLMALLLVML
+1 MGRWLMALLLVML

-111 GMFAYCSSLTSI
+111 GMFAYCRSLTSI

-167 DCSGLTML
+167 DCSGLTTL

-219 GCSSLATIYVG
+219 GCSNLATIYVG

-257 QGTHYNSNPSSM
+257 QGTHYNNNPSSM
-269 DYIYAVADNPSA
+269 DNIYAVADNPSA

-392 TSLDLSTFYTPNLQ
+392 TSLDLSTFYTPKLQ

-429 QSVTYGN
+429 QSVTSGN

-443 SLVGDK
+443 SLVGGK

-467 GPSDPGYFSEV
+467 GPSDPGYFSDANA
-478 PQPQAYACYTP
+478 PRAYACYTP
-489 ENTTLIFYYDT
+489 D
-500 QRSTR
+500 
-505 EGTTY
+505 
-510 DLNEGSDDPIWYTD
+510 
-524 GTNPSV
+524 
-530 TQVAFDASFADAR
+530 
-543 PTSTK
+543 
-548 EWFRDMSEIQSI
+548 
-560 SGLEYLNTEDVTD
+560 
-573 MSSMFY
+573 
-579 GCSSITSLDLSHFNT
+579 
-594 AKVKNMG
+594 
-601 GLFRDCSGLKSVNL
+601 
-615 SSFITASVSY
+615 
-625 MNQMFYGCSNLTSL
+625 
-639 DLSCF
+639 
-644 NTRVVV
+644 
-650 LATGM
+650 
-655 FMNCNNLVTI
+655 
-665 YASDEWS
+665 
-672 TQYTMAHSGMF
+672 
-683 TGCTSLVGG
+683 
-692 MGTTYDANHVDKTY
+692 
-706 AHIDGGPSDPGYFT
+706 
-720 EYSAVE
+720 
-726 AYACYT
+726 
-732 PSNTTL
+732 NTTL
-738 TFYCDNQRSSR
+738 TFYYDNQRSTR
-749 PGTTYDLNDDLPGW
+749 PGTTYDLNGEFELPGW
-763 RTDGTYYY
+763 IMDWLDLENNLHPATQ
-771 VTKVIFDSSFAN
+771 VVFDPSFAD
-783 ARPTS
+783 ARPIS
-788 TFGWFGNM
+788 TAYWFLGM
-796 ENLQSITGIGNLNT
+796 RNLQSFSGLSYLNT
-810 SNVTYMVYMFNGC
+810 SEVTNMTSMFNNC
-823 SRLTSLDLS
+823 SGLTSLDLS

-838 VTDMGYMFWNCS
+838 VAYMESMFLRCS
-850 GLTSLD
+850 GLTSIDLSSFNTANVGDMSDMFEDCTALTSLD
-856 LSNFNTANVAYMEG
+856 LSSFNTARASFIPYM
-870 MFAGCSGLTSLD
+870 FY
-882 LSNFNTANV
+882 
-891 THMENMFTRCS
+891 RCS
-902 GLTSLNL
+902 N
-909 SNFNTAK
+909 
-916 VTNMLGMFTGCL
+916 
-928 GLTSL
+928 
-933 DLSNFNTANVTD
+933 
-945 MGFMFASCES
+945 

-969 DGNTEGMFKDCT
+969 DAYSEGMFQDCT

-986 MGTSYDPNHVDGE
+986 MGTSYDPNHKDGE
-999 YAHIDGGPSNPGYFS
+999 YAHIDGGPSDPGYLS
-1014 VHKEAYVCFTAD
+1014 GHKEAYLCFTAD
-1026 NRTMTFYYDDQLNNR
+1026 NRTMTFYYDDQINNR

-1185 MNDMFSNCSGLT
+1185 MNDMFSNCYGLT

-1353 IGGMGTTYDANH
+1353 IGGMGTTYNSSNPR
-1365 VDKTYAHIDGGPS
+1365 DKTYAHIDGGPS
-1378 NPGYFTDPAVPSEPE
+1378 DPGYFTDSAAPSEPE
-1393 AYACFTPSDSTL
+1393 AYACFTQSDSTL

-1412 RRFRSG
+1412 RCFRSG

-1424 TGLVQP
+1424 TGFVQP
-1430 DWLQL
+1430 DWQQL

-1471 MNYLNTEDV
+1471 INYLNTEDV

-1589 KMFYRC
+1589 MMFYRC

-1605 YDSSHINADYAH
+1605 YDSSHINSDYAH

-1625 GYLTAKLAFEP
+1625 GYFTAKLAFEP

>member
-1 MSRWLMALLLVML
+1 MEQITRLFSRSMGRWLMALLLVML
-14 SSLATR
+14 SSLAVR
-20 AAEAYACYT
+20 AAQAYACFT
-29 SSNTTLTFYYDDQ
+29 PENTTLTFYYDDQ
-42 RSTRTGTTYLLI
+42 RSTRPGTTYLLT

-167 DCSGLTML
+167 DCSGLTTL

-219 GCSSLATIYVG
+219 GCSNLATIYVG

-257 QGTHYNSNPSSM
+257 QGTHYNNNPSSM

-443 SLVGDK
+443 SLVGGK

-478 PQPQAYACYTP
+478 PQAYACYTP
-489 ENTTLIFYYDT
+489 ENTTLTFYYDT

-510 DLNEGSDDPIWYTD
+510 DLNEGSDNPIWYTD

-548 EWFRDMSEIQSI
+548 NWFRDMSEIRSI
-560 SGLEYLNTEDVTD
+560 SGLEYLNTENVTD

-615 SSFITASVSY
+615 SGFITASVSY

-639 DLSCF
+639 DLSSF

-650 LATGM
+650 FSNGM

-692 MGTTYDANHVDKTY
+692 MGTTYDPNHVDKTY
-706 AHIDGGPSDPGYFT
+706 AHIDGGPSDPGY
-720 EYSAVE
+720 
-726 AYACYT
+726 
-732 PSNTTL
+732 
-738 TFYCDNQRSSR
+738 
-749 PGTTYDLNDDLPGW
+749 
-763 RTDGTYYY
+763 
-771 VTKVIFDSSFAN
+771 
-783 ARPTS
+783 
-788 TFGWFGNM
+788 
-796 ENLQSITGIGNLNT
+796 
-810 SNVTYMVYMFNGC
+810 
-823 SRLTSLDLS
+823 LS
-832 SFNTAN
+832 
-838 VTDMGYMFWNCS
+838 G
-850 GLTSLD
+850 
-856 LSNFNTANVAYMEG
+856 
-870 MFAGCSGLTSLD
+870 
-882 LSNFNTANV
+882 
-891 THMENMFTRCS
+891 
-902 GLTSLNL
+902 
-909 SNFNTAK
+909 
-916 VTNMLGMFTGCL
+916 
-928 GLTSL
+928 
-933 DLSNFNTANVTD
+933 
-945 MGFMFASCES
+945 
-955 LTTIYAGSG
+955 
-964 WNLPA
+964 
-969 DGNTEGMFKDCT
+969 
-981 SLVGS
+981 
-986 MGTSYDPNHVDGE
+986 
-999 YAHIDGGPSNPGYFS
+999 
-1014 VHKEAYVCFTAD
+1014 HKEAYLCFTAD
-1026 NRTMTFYYDDQLNNR
+1026 NRTMTFYYDDQINNR

-1124 HFNTA
+1124 HFNTT

-1137 FHGSEFLT
+1137 FHGCEFLT

-1353 IGGMGTTYDANH
+1353 IGGMGTTYDPNH

-1471 MNYLNTEDV
+1471 INYLNTEDV

-1625 GYLTAKLAFEP
+1625 GYFTGKVDYMP
-1636 GDVNGDGKT
+1636 SDVNGDGKT

-1650 TALISSLLSGEPTA
+1650 TALINYLLSGEPTA
-1664 GSGDINGDGRVT
+1664 GSGDVNGDSKVT
-1676 IADVS
+1676 IADVTA
-1681 LLINQLLGSG
+1681 LINLLLSGS
-1691 N
+1691 

>member
-1 MSRWLMALLLVML
+1 MKIFILKLLVLVSFAL
-14 SSLATR
+14 SVATM
-20 AAEAYACYT
+20 AAGNVDSRTAQAKAIQLLNSQT
-29 SSNTTLTFYYDDQ
+29 DMRFNASNANLKLTHAEQSRVNDQMNDFY
-42 RSTRTGTTYLLI
+42 
-54 GNAPWYDIRTSVTK
+54 
-68 VVFDPTFADARPTSG
+68 VF
-83 FYWFYEMTNLTTIE
+83 
-97 GLNYLNTENMTNMN
+97 
-111 GMFAYCSSLTSI
+111 
-123 DVGHF
+123 
-128 NTANSVNMGGMFYGC
+128 
-143 SGVSSLDVS
+143 
-152 NFNTSKVTNMYGMFQ
+152 
-167 DCSGLTML
+167 
-175 DVSHFNTSKVITM
+175 
-188 GSMFQNCS
+188 NC
-196 GLTMLDLGSF
+196 D
-206 NINKVENLSNIFR
+206 
-219 GCSSLATIYVG
+219 G
-230 GGWFLG
+230 GG
-236 DGTYNV
+236 
-242 DTSNMFYGCTSLVGG
+242 
-257 QGTHYNSNPSSM
+257 
-269 DYIYAVADNPSA
+269 
-281 GMPGYMTGK
+281 
-290 CYVIIDPDNTTLTF
+290 YVIVAGDDRAEEILGYGSGYFDMNNLPDNV
-304 YYDYLANTRQG
+304 A
-315 TVYYPVWFTYNP
+315 W
-327 DWYVDV
+327 W
-333 NAKYATQVVF
+333 
-343 DPSFAEVRPTSTFG
+343 
-357 WFYGMNHLSSLSG
+357 MNHYKEQ
-370 MEYLNTEDVTN
+370 MEYLLAHPKLQVQTLSQQ
-381 MKNMFRDCSAL
+381 MSGKL
-392 TSLDLSTFYTPNLQ
+392 T
-406 IMDNMFYGCNH
+406 
-417 LTTIYASDLWTT
+417 ASDVPAMLTCKWD
-429 QSVTYGN
+429 QAAPFYN
-436 DVFVDCF
+436 QCPI
-443 SLVGDK
+443 
-449 GTTYNYNNAHYG
+449 YNYNPNIHCLTGAVATAMAQVMYYWKYPAELPALDAYEIENNSSIIVEELPGITLDWDNMRDDYSSSYTTLQADAVAWLMRYCSQAVQTQYSTRFSYADKVNIRDAMIKFGYSTDATIKYRDDYDATDWHAMMQAELEAGRPILYGAMALNNNIYEDHTFVVDGYNASSNKYHVNFGWSGMYNSFFALDAFIVYDNYSAGG
-461 YAHLDG
+461 YTFNLNQMMFIGVYPDNHE
-467 GPSDPGYFSEV
+467 PE
-478 PQPQAYACYTP
+478 AYACYTP
-489 ENTTLIFYYDT
+489 ENTTLTFYYDT

-510 DLNEGSDDPIWYTD
+510 DLNGEFELPGWIMDWLDLENNLHPA
-524 GTNPSV
+524 
-530 TQVAFDASFADAR
+530 TQVVFDPSFADAR
-543 PTSTK
+543 PISTAY
-548 EWFRDMSEIQSI
+548 WFLGMRNLQSF
-560 SGLEYLNTEDVTD
+560 SGLSYLNTSEVTN
-573 MSSMFY
+573 MTSMF
-579 GCSSITSLDLSHFNT
+579 N
-594 AKVKNMG
+594 N
-601 GLFRDCSGLKSVNL
+601 CSG
-615 SSFITASVSY
+615 
-625 MNQMFYGCSNLTSL
+625 
-639 DLSCF
+639 
-644 NTRVVV
+644 
-650 LATGM
+650 
-655 FMNCNNLVTI
+655 
-665 YASDEWS
+665 
-672 TQYTMAHSGMF
+672 
-683 TGCTSLVGG
+683 
-692 MGTTYDANHVDKTY
+692 
-706 AHIDGGPSDPGYFT
+706 
-720 EYSAVE
+720 
-726 AYACYT
+726 
-732 PSNTTL
+732 
-738 TFYCDNQRSSR
+738 
-749 PGTTYDLNDDLPGW
+749 
-763 RTDGTYYY
+763 
-771 VTKVIFDSSFAN
+771 
-783 ARPTS
+783 
-788 TFGWFGNM
+788 
-796 ENLQSITGIGNLNT
+796 
-810 SNVTYMVYMFNGC
+810 
-823 SRLTSLDLS
+823 LTSLDLS
-832 SFNTAN
+832 SFNTARASFIP
-838 VTDMGYMFWNCS
+838 YMF
-850 GLTSLD
+850 
-856 LSNFNTANVAYMEG
+856 Y
-870 MFAGCSGLTSLD
+870 
-882 LSNFNTANV
+882 
-891 THMENMFTRCS
+891 RCS
-902 GLTSLNL
+902 N
-909 SNFNTAK
+909 
-916 VTNMLGMFTGCL
+916 
-928 GLTSL
+928 
-933 DLSNFNTANVTD
+933 
-945 MGFMFASCES
+945 

-969 DGNTEGMFKDCT
+969 DGNTEGMFQDCT

-986 MGTSYDPNHVDGE
+986 MGTSYDPNHKDGE
-999 YAHIDGGPSNPGYFS
+999 YAHIDGGPSDPGYLS
-1014 VHKEAYVCFTAD
+1014 GHKEAYLCFTAD
-1026 NRTMTFYYDDQLNNR
+1026 NRTMTFYYDDQINNR
-1041 PGTIYHLNTAGDLP
+1041 LGTIYHLNTAGDLP

-1219 RSLTSLDLSNFNTA
+1219 RSLTSLDLSNFNT
-1233 NVTIMNGMF
+1233 
-1242 RNCSGLTNLDLSN
+1242 
-1255 FNTANVTNMN
+1255 
-1265 DMFNH
+1265 
-1270 CYGLTSVDLSSFN
+1270 
-1283 TANVT
+1283 
-1288 DMGYMFYDSRSLT
+1288 
-1301 SLDLSNFNTSSVTKM
+1301 SSVTKM

-1353 IGGMGTTYDANH
+1353 IGGMGTTYDPNH

-1378 NPGYFTDPAVPSEPE
+1378 DPGYFTDPAVPSEPE

-1418 TTYDLN
+1418 TAYDLN
-1424 TGLVQP
+1424 TGYVQP

-1579 WSTAAVTNSD
+1579 WSTASVTNSD

-1625 GYLTAKLAFEP
+1625 GYFTSKLAFEP

-1691 N
+1691 S

>member
-1 MSRWLMALLLVML
+1 MGRWLMALLLVML

-152 NFNTSKVTNMYGMFQ
+152 HFNTSKVTNMYGMFQ
-167 DCSGLTML
+167 DCSGLTTL

-219 GCSSLATIYVG
+219 GCSNLATIYVG

-257 QGTHYNSNPSSM
+257 QGTHYNNNPSSM

-443 SLVGDK
+443 SLVGGK

-467 GPSDPGYFSEV
+467 GPSDPGYFSDANA
-478 PQPQAYACYTP
+478 PRAYACYTP
-489 ENTTLIFYYDT
+489 ENTTLTFYYDNL
-500 QRSTR
+500 RSTR

-510 DLNEGSDDPIWYTD
+510 DLNGEFELPGWMMDWLDLENNLHPA
-524 GTNPSV
+524 
-530 TQVAFDASFADAR
+530 TQVVFDPSFADAR
-543 PTSTK
+543 PISTAY
-548 EWFRDMSEIQSI
+548 WFLGMRNLQSF
-560 SGLEYLNTEDVTD
+560 SGLSYLNTSEVTN
-573 MSSMFY
+573 MTSMF
-579 GCSSITSLDLSHFNT
+579 N
-594 AKVKNMG
+594 N
-601 GLFRDCSGLKSVNL
+601 CSG
-615 SSFITASVSY
+615 
-625 MNQMFYGCSNLTSL
+625 
-639 DLSCF
+639 
-644 NTRVVV
+644 
-650 LATGM
+650 
-655 FMNCNNLVTI
+655 
-665 YASDEWS
+665 
-672 TQYTMAHSGMF
+672 
-683 TGCTSLVGG
+683 
-692 MGTTYDANHVDKTY
+692 
-706 AHIDGGPSDPGYFT
+706 
-720 EYSAVE
+720 
-726 AYACYT
+726 
-732 PSNTTL
+732 
-738 TFYCDNQRSSR
+738 
-749 PGTTYDLNDDLPGW
+749 
-763 RTDGTYYY
+763 
-771 VTKVIFDSSFAN
+771 
-783 ARPTS
+783 
-788 TFGWFGNM
+788 
-796 ENLQSITGIGNLNT
+796 
-810 SNVTYMVYMFNGC
+810 
-823 SRLTSLDLS
+823 LTSLDLS

-838 VTDMGYMFWNCS
+838 VAYMESMFLRCS

-856 LSNFNTANVAYMEG
+856 LSSFNTANVGDMSD
-870 MFAGCSGLTSLD
+870 MFEDCTALTSLD
-882 LSNFNTANV
+882 LSSFNTARASFIPY
-891 THMENMFTRCS
+891 MFYRCS
-902 GLTSLNL
+902 N
-909 SNFNTAK
+909 
-916 VTNMLGMFTGCL
+916 
-928 GLTSL
+928 
-933 DLSNFNTANVTD
+933 
-945 MGFMFASCES
+945 

-969 DGNTEGMFKDCT
+969 DAYSEGMFQDCT

-986 MGTSYDPNHVDGE
+986 MGTSYDPNHKDGE
-999 YAHIDGGPSNPGYFS
+999 YAHIDGGPSDPGYLS
-1014 VHKEAYVCFTAD
+1014 GHKEAYLCFTAD
-1026 NRTMTFYYDDQLNNR
+1026 NRTMTFYYDDQINNR

-1166 CQSLTNLDLSNF
+1166 CLSLTNLDLSNF

-1219 RSLTSLDLSNFNTA
+1219 RSLTSLDLSNFNTSS
-1233 NVTIMNGMF
+1233 VTIMNGMF
-1242 RNCSGLTNLDLSN
+1242 RNCSGLTSLDLSN
-1255 FNTANVTNMN
+1255 FNTANVTTMN
-1265 DMFNH
+1265 GMFSN
-1270 CYGLTSVDLSSFN
+1270 CSGLTSLDLSNFN

-1288 DMGYMFYDSRSLT
+1288 DLGYMFYDSRSLT

-1353 IGGMGTTYDANH
+1353 IGGMGTTYNSSNPR
-1365 VDKTYAHIDGGPS
+1365 DKTYAHIDGGPS

-1501 NTDKVTDMNGMFI
+1501 NTDKVTNMNGMFI

-1579 WSTAAVTNSD
+1579 WSTASVTNSD

-1625 GYLTAKLAFEP
+1625 GYFTSKLAFEP